1 MATSLPRI
9 TAVSCVPSRVVPVSQ
24 ACCVIPQHTSVIVL
38 HLHVY
43 QAQAVARSPMRVAQ
57 ALIAVRALELTRSVW
72 TMRVFASPKAVET
85 GTPSAAPFQAVD
97 KPLIVVHATALTPA
111 QTIHAF
117 AKVKPM
123 QCYA

>member
-1 MATSLPRI
+1 MATSPPRI
-9 TAVSCVPSRVVPVSQ
+9 TAVICVPSRVAPVSR
-24 ACCVIPQHTSVIVL
+24 ACYVIPQHTSVIVP

-43 QAQAVARSPMRVAQ
+43 QAQVVAQSPTPVVQ
-57 ALIAVRALELTRSVW
+57 ALIAVRVLEPMRRVW
-72 TMRVFASPKAVET
+72 TMRVFANPKAVET
-85 GTPSAAPFQAVD
+85 ETPSVALFRAVD